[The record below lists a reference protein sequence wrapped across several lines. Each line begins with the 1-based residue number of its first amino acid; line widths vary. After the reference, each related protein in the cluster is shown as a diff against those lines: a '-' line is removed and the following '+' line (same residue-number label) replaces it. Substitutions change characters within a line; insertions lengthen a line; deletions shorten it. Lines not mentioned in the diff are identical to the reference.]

1 MKALLKTR
9 WIVPSLV
16 ALLVLVVITAFVS
29 PLDKTLGDKVRMV
42 YVHGAIIRVV
52 MAILVIAGGLGL
64 AYLITRREAV
74 SDWAGATFEGGL
86 ALWFIY
92 LGTSVVTT
100 LQSWGGIAW
109 FEPRWT
115 VTLQMTGLLPSVY
128 VAGRIIK
135 QPKVSAAL
143 YAIVPVVMVLL
154 LAQAQLVLH
163 PTDPIGE
170 SGDSAI
176 QLAYMVMLVWWAL
189 IGVQIVRGMRAL
201 AIGRQSPAQQ
211 TAWRA

>member
-1 MKALLKTR
+1 MVMRALLKTR

-64 AYLITRREAV
+64 AYLVTRREV
-74 SDWAGATFEGGL
+74 ISQWARATFEGGL

-100 LQSWGGIAW
+100 IQAWGGIAW
-109 FEPRWT
+109 FEPRWM
-115 VTLQMTGLLPSVY
+115 VTLQMTGLLPIVY
-128 VAGRIIK
+128 VAGLIIK

-143 YAIVPVVMVLL
+143 YVLVPIVMMVL

-163 PTDPIGE
+163 PLDPIGE
-170 SGDSAI
+170 SGDGAI
-176 QLAYMVMLVWWAL
+176 QLAYTVMLVWWVL
-189 IGVQIVRGMRAL
+189 IGVQVVRGMRAL
-201 AIGRQSPAQQ
+201 AVA
-211 TAWRA
+211 RA